1 MKVLI
6 FDTETTGLLP
16 KYYFKTNNNTII
28 DFMRDFPYIVQL
40 SFILFDTEKLVMIE
54 SHDFIIKVPDE
65 VDISEKSYSIH
76 GIDKKKSTEE
86 GVDIKECLIT
96 LGNVY
101 KKADIIVAHNVEY
114 DLPVIQIEGSRNN
127 MGVIMNKNDK
137 GKQFYCNMKNT
148 VNLCNIIKTNSRG
161 TYKKYP
167 SQEELHFKLFGS
179 KPKNLHNSF
188 NDILVCLR
196 CYIKLIEN
204 KDVCQHNAEINT
216 LYSRLLEV

>member
-1 MKVLI
+1 M
-6 FDTETTGLLP
+6 
-16 KYYFKTNNNTII
+16 
-28 DFMRDFPYIVQL
+28 
-40 SFILFDTEKLVMIE
+40 LFR
-54 SHDFIIKVPDE
+54 S
-65 VDISEKSYSIH
+65 
-76 GIDKKKSTEE
+76 IDKKKSNEE
-86 GVDIKECLIT
+86 GVDIKESLIT
-96 LGNVY
+96 LRNVY

-127 MGVIMNKNDK
+127 MGVIMNKNDN

-204 KDVCQHNAEINT
+204 KDVCQHKIGRAH
-216 LYSRLLEV
+216 V

>member
-40 SFILFDTEKLVMIE
+40 SFILFDTEKLVIIE

-65 VDISEKSYSIH
+65 VEISEKSYSIH
-76 GIDKKKSTEE
+76 GIDKKKSNEE
-86 GVDIKECLIT
+86 GVDIKESLIT
-96 LGNVY
+96 LRNVY

-127 MGVIMNKNDK
+127 MGVIMNKNDN

-204 KDVCQHNAEINT
+204 KDVCQHNAEIST